1 MTTNFF
7 LFEMDR
13 CLPAAYYCWQTKNL
27 WPTAMN
33 FFSPAIMLCHIEKKN
48 PSRSAEGIK
57 YFACAKPSE
66 QEKLHSGQLY
76 LLLQLHYAFAE
87 CTIGIHKILYRL
99 AGVDNGSVIAATEMF
114 SDGL

>member
-27 WPTAMN
+27 WPTAKN

-57 YFACAKPSE
+57 
-66 QEKLHSGQLY
+66 
-76 LLLQLHYAFAE
+76 
-87 CTIGIHKILYRL
+87 
-99 AGVDNGSVIAATEMF
+99 
-114 SDGL
+114 